1 MKPKQAA
8 NSAAYEAIL
17 RAGPR
22 LNQLQ
27 QAHAHLIVTGHGH
40 TRSLL
45 TKLITFACSAKA
57 LAYAHLIFL
66 SVPLPDDFLFNT
78 VIKSTSKSRFPLDCL
93 AYYRR
98 MLSSSDVSPSNY
110 TFTSV
115 IKSCADLSAVGVG
128 KGVHCHAVVT
138 GFGFDSYVQAALV
151 AFYAKC
157 GDVGVARKVFD
168 EMPVKSV
175 VAWNSLVSGLEQNG
189 LGEEAIRVFY
199 QMRDSGLEPDSATF
213 VSVLAACAQ
222 TGGIGLGSWV
232 HRYIVDKGF
241 EMNVKL
247 GTALVNLYSRCGD
260 VGKARGVFD
269 EMEET
274 NVAAWTAMI
283 SAYGTHGCGKQAVDL
298 FNKME
303 DEGGPVPNDVTF
315 VAVLSACAHGGLVEE
330 GRSVYKRMSKR
341 YGLVPRVEHHV
352 CMVDMLGRAGFL
364 DEAYRFIHQLDA
376 TGKASSPALWTA
388 MLGACKMHRSYDLG
402 VEIAKRL
409 IALEPENP
417 GHHVM
422 LSNIYALSGK
432 TDEVS
437 HVRDRMIKNNLR
449 KQVGYSVIEVEK
461 KTYLFSMGD
470 ESHPETREIY
480 RYLETLMSRCKEI
493 GYAPVSEEVMHQVEE
508 EEKEYALRYHSEKL
522 AVAFGLLKTV
532 DVAITVVKN
541 LRICEDCHSAFKY
554 ISIVSNRQIIVRD
567 KLRFHHFQ
575 NGSCSCLDY
584 W

>member
-1 MKPKQAA
+1 MA
-8 NSAAYEAIL
+8 NSSAYEAIV

-27 QAHAHLIVTGHGH
+27 QVHAHLIVTGYGH
-40 TRSLL
+40 SRSLL

-57 LAYAHLIFL
+57 LAYTHLLFL

-78 VIKSTSKSRFPLDCL
+78 IIKSTSKSRLPLHCL

-98 MLSSSDVSPSNY
+98 MLSSSNVSPSNY

-115 IKSCADLSAVGVG
+115 IKSSADLCELKIG
-128 KGVHCHAVVT
+128 KGVHCHAVVS
-138 GFGFDSYVQAALV
+138 GFGLDSYVQASFVAL
-151 AFYAKC
+151 YAKC
-157 GDVGVARKVFD
+157 GDVGGARKVFD

-189 LGEEAIRVFY
+189 LGGEAIRVFY
-199 QMRDSGLEPDSATF
+199 QMRESGLEPDSATF
-213 VSVLAACAQ
+213 VSVLSACAQ

-232 HRYIVDKGF
+232 HRYIVDNGL
-241 EMNVKL
+241 ELNVKL

-269 EMEET
+269 EMKET

-283 SAYGTHGCGKQAVDL
+283 SAYGSHGCGKKAVEF

-303 DEGGPVPNDVTF
+303 DDDGPIPNDVTF
-315 VAVLSACAHGGLVEE
+315 VAVLSACAHAGLVEE

-364 DEAYRFIHQLDA
+364 DEAYSFIHELDA
-376 TGKASSPALWTA
+376 AGKATSPALWTA
-388 MLGACKMHRSYDLG
+388 MLGACKMHRNYDLG

-437 HVRDRMIKNNLR
+437 HVRDGMIKNNLR

-461 KTYLFSMGD
+461 KTYMFSMGD
-470 ESHPETREIY
+470 ESHPETGEIY
-480 RYLETLMSRCKEI
+480 KYLETLMSRCKEI

-532 DVAITVVKN
+532 DEAITVVKN
-541 LRICEDCHSAFKY
+541 LRICEDCHAAFKY

>member
-8 NSAAYEAIL
+8 NSAAYEAIV

-27 QAHAHLIVTGHGH
+27 QAHAHLIVTGHSH
-40 TRSLL
+40 NRSLL

-57 LAYAHLIFL
+57 LAYTHLLFL

-78 VIKSTSKSRFPLDCL
+78 IIKSTSKSRLPLHSL

-98 MLSSSDVSPSNY
+98 MLSSNVSPSNY

-115 IKSCADLSAVGVG
+115 IKSCADLSALGIG
-128 KGVHCHAVVT
+128 KGVHCHAVVS
-138 GFGFDSYVQAALV
+138 GFGLDSYVQAAFVTL
-151 AFYAKC
+151 YAKC
-157 GDVGVARKVFD
+157 GDVEVARKVFD

-189 LGEEAIRVFY
+189 LGEEAIRVFCR
-199 QMRDSGLEPDSATF
+199 MRESGLEPDSATF
-213 VSVLAACAQ
+213 VSVLSACAQ

-232 HRYIVDKGF
+232 HRYIVDKGL

-247 GTALVNLYSRCGD
+247 GTALINLYSRCGD

-269 EMEET
+269 EMKET

-303 DEGGPVPNDVTF
+303 DDHGPVPNDVTF
-315 VAVLSACAHGGLVEE
+315 VAVLSACAHAGLVEE

-364 DEAYRFIHQLDA
+364 DEAYSFIDQLDA
-376 TGKASSPALWTA
+376 TGKATSPALWTA
-388 MLGACKMHRSYDLG
+388 MLGACKMHRNYDLG

-422 LSNIYALSGK
+422 LSNTYALSGK

-437 HVRDRMIKNNLR
+437 HIRDRMIKNNLR
-449 KQVGYSVIEVEK
+449 KQVGYSVIEVDK
-461 KTYLFSMGD
+461 KTYMFSMGD
-470 ESHPETREIY
+470 ESHPETGEIF

-493 GYAPVSEEVMHQVEE
+493 GYTPVSEEVMHQVEE

-522 AVAFGLLKTV
+522 AVAFGLLKTI

-541 LRICEDCHSAFKY
+541 LRICKDCHSAFKY

>member
-1 MKPKQAA
+1 MKTKHAA
-8 NSAAYEAIL
+8 NSAAYKAIIL
-17 RAGPR
+17 AGPR

-27 QAHAHLIVTGHGH
+27 QVHSHLIVTGYGRS
-40 TRSLL
+40 RSLL
-45 TKLITFACSAKA
+45 TKLITFACSTKA
-57 LAYAHLIFL
+57 FAYTHLLFL

-78 VIKSTSKSRFPLDCL
+78 IIKSASKSRLPLDCL

-98 MLSSSDVSPSNY
+98 MLSCNVSPSNY

-115 IKSCADLSAVGVG
+115 IKSCADLAALRIG
-128 KGVHCHAVVT
+128 KGVHCHAVVS

-151 AFYAKC
+151 GLYGKC
-157 GDVGVARKVFD
+157 GDVGGARKVFD

-189 LGEEAIRVFY
+189 FGEEAIRVFCE
-199 QMRDSGLEPDSATF
+199 MRESGFEPDSATF
-213 VSVLAACAQ
+213 VSVLSACAQ

-232 HRYIVDKGF
+232 HGYIVDKGI

-269 EMEET
+269 KMKET

-298 FNKME
+298 FNKMV
-303 DEGGPVPNDVTF
+303 DDKGVIPNDVTF
-315 VAVLSACAHGGLVEE
+315 VAVLSACAHAGLVEE

-364 DEAYRFIHQLDA
+364 EEAYRFIQQLDA
-376 TGKASSPALWTA
+376 NGKAKAPALWTA
-388 MLGACKMHRSYDLG
+388 MLGACKMHRNYDLG

-437 HVRDRMIKNNLR
+437 HVRDGMIKNNLR
-449 KQVGYSVIEVEK
+449 KQVGYSVIEVGK
-461 KTYLFSMGD
+461 KTYMFSMGD
-470 ESHPETREIY
+470 ESHPETGEIY
-480 RYLETLMSRCKEI
+480 RYLENLMSRCKEI

-508 EEKEYALRYHSEKL
+508 EEKEYALLYHSEKL

-532 DVAITVVKN
+532 DEAITVVKN

>member
-1 MKPKQAA
+1 
-8 NSAAYEAIL
+8 
-17 RAGPR
+17 
-22 LNQLQ
+22 
-27 QAHAHLIVTGHGH
+27 
-40 TRSLL
+40 
-45 TKLITFACSAKA
+45 
-57 LAYAHLIFL
+57 
-66 SVPLPDDFLFNT
+66 
-78 VIKSTSKSRFPLDCL
+78 
-93 AYYRR
+93 
-98 MLSSSDVSPSNY
+98 
-110 TFTSV
+110 
-115 IKSCADLSAVGVG
+115 
-128 KGVHCHAVVT
+128 
-138 GFGFDSYVQAALV
+138 
-151 AFYAKC
+151 
-157 GDVGVARKVFD
+157 
-168 EMPVKSV
+168 
-175 VAWNSLVSGLEQNG
+175 
-189 LGEEAIRVFY
+189 
-199 QMRDSGLEPDSATF
+199 
-213 VSVLAACAQ
+213 
-222 TGGIGLGSWV
+222 
-232 HRYIVDKGF
+232 
-241 EMNVKL
+241 
-247 GTALVNLYSRCGD
+247 
-260 VGKARGVFD
+260 
-269 EMEET
+269 
-274 NVAAWTAMI
+274 
-283 SAYGTHGCGKQAVDL
+283 
-298 FNKME
+298 
-303 DEGGPVPNDVTF
+303 
-315 VAVLSACAHGGLVEE
+315 
-330 GRSVYKRMSKR
+330 
-341 YGLVPRVEHHV
+341 
-352 CMVDMLGRAGFL
+352 MVDMLGRAGFL

>member
-1 MKPKQAA
+1 MTTKVAA
-8 NSAAYEAIL
+8 NSAAYEAIV

-22 LNQLQ
+22 VKQLQ
-27 QAHAHLIVTGHGH
+27 QVHAHLIVTGYGRS
-40 TRSLL
+40 RSLL
-45 TKLITFACSAKA
+45 TKLITLACSARA
-57 LAYAHLIFL
+57 IAYTHLLFL
-66 SVPLPDDFLFNT
+66 SVPLPDDFLFNS
-78 VIKSTSKSRFPLDCL
+78 VIKSTSKLRLPLHCV

-98 MLSSSDVSPSNY
+98 MISSNVSPSNY

-115 IKSCADLSAVGVG
+115 IKSCADLSALRIG
-128 KGVHCHAVVT
+128 KGVHCHAVVS
-138 GFGFDSYVQAALV
+138 GFGLDTYVQAAFV
-151 AFYAKC
+151 TFYSKC
-157 GDVGVARKVFD
+157 GDMEAARQVFD
-168 EMPVKSV
+168 RMPEKSV
-175 VAWNSLVSGLEQNG
+175 VAWNSLVSGFEQNG
-189 LGEEAIRVFY
+189 LAEDAIRVFY
-199 QMRDSGLEPDSATF
+199 QMRESVFEPDSATF
-213 VSVLAACAQ
+213 VSLLSACAQ
-222 TGGIGLGSWV
+222 TGAISLGSWV
-232 HRYIVDKGF
+232 HQYIVSEGLDL
-241 EMNVKL
+241 NVKL
-247 GTALVNLYSRCGD
+247 GTALINLYSRCGD
-260 VGKARGVFD
+260 VGKAWEVFD
-269 EMEET
+269 KMKET

-283 SAYGTHGCGKQAVDL
+283 SAYGTHGYGKQAVDL

-303 DEGGPVPNDVTF
+303 DDCGPIPNNVTF
-315 VAVLSACAHGGLVEE
+315 VAVLSACAHAGLVED
-330 GRSVYKRMSKR
+330 GRSVYKRMTESYR
-341 YGLVPRVEHHV
+341 LIPGVEHHV
-352 CMVDMLGRAGFL
+352 CMVDMFGRAGFL
-364 DEAYRFIHQLDA
+364 DEAYKFIHQLDA
-376 TGKASSPALWTA
+376 TGKATAPALWTA
-388 MLGACKMHRSYDLG
+388 MLGACKMHRNYDLG

-437 HVRDRMIKNNLR
+437 HIRDGMMRNNLR
-449 KQVGYSVIEVEK
+449 KQVGYSIIEVEN

-470 ESHPETREIY
+470 ESHQETGEIY
-480 RYLETLMSRCKEI
+480 RYLETLISRCKEI

-508 EEKEYALRYHSEKL
+508 EEKEFALRYHSEKL

-554 ISIVSNRQIIVRD
+554 ISIVSNRHIIVRD